1 MENFGEQLKNRRK
14 ESGISQSELAERL
27 GVHIQTV
34 SKWERGIMLPDVG
47 QFGDIAKALDLPL
60 ETLLMQPLGEKSYTG
75 EFSVSALSEKIIE
88 LRRKKGLSQSDV
100 AEAVDCSPD
109 AVSRWE
115 RGVTCP
121 YIDNIIALA
130 DVFGVPLSALYFSD
144 LHNKSADKK
153 VPDKSGGSRTPSKRL
168 KIALGAGFAAAITA
182 LCVVLAIILPGT
194 LRTKAD
200 YNNYSEIVVDGEIVR
215 VVTGTR
221 YMPKK

>member
-1 MENFGEQLKNRRK
+1 MEYNKRRNSMENFGEQLKNRRK

-144 LHNKSADKK
+144 LHKK
-153 VPDKSGGSRTPSKRL
+153 VRIKKFRISPVAVERRL
-168 KIALGAGFAAAITA
+168 KDLKSRSGRG
-182 LCVVLAIILPGT
+182 
-194 LRTKAD
+194 LR
-200 YNNYSEIVVDGEIVR
+200 R
-215 VVTGTR
+215 Q
-221 YMPKK
+221 

>member
-144 LHNKSADKK
+144 LHKK
-153 VPDKSGGSRTPSKRL
+153 VRIKKFRISPVAVERRL
-168 KIALGAGFAAAITA
+168 KDLKSRSGRG
-182 LCVVLAIILPGT
+182 
-194 LRTKAD
+194 LR
-200 YNNYSEIVVDGEIVR
+200 R
-215 VVTGTR
+215 Q
-221 YMPKK
+221 